1 MRHDSFYELH
11 TKTDCNW
18 CKKAIQL
25 CIDKKLKYAIFSYD
39 NCKPKILNEIK
50 EEFQWKTI
58 PIVVAYDG
66 TERKFIG
73 GYTDFEEHLSLP
85 KANTS

>member
-39 NCKPKILNEIK
+39 N
-50 EEFQWKTI
+50 
-58 PIVVAYDG
+58 
-66 TERKFIG
+66 
-73 GYTDFEEHLSLP
+73 
-85 KANTS
+85 